1 MSVGA
6 GGAGADAGGPP
17 AMPTIDLT
25 ITALPT
31 APTPI
36 DRTTID
42 PTRFTGRTIGLTHT
56 TGRITA
62 PRSQRTHITPVR
74 ITGRIA
80 HGGDGAIGAGGDRTL
95 PLHASAVQTF
105 VGATPRPYESE
116 SRRFLRVGVKPAPTR
131 FPTPRR
137 PRGRRVVSSGGTC
150 RQWESIR
157 SAEAPWEQLPS
168 FRSCLP

>member
-1 MSVGA
+1 
-6 GGAGADAGGPP
+6 
-17 AMPTIDLT
+17 MPTIDLT

-56 TGRITA
+56 TGRITG
-62 PRSQRTHITPVR
+62 PRSQRTRITPVR

-80 HGGDGAIGAGGDRTL
+80 HGGDGAIGAGGDRTP

-105 VGATPRPYESE
+105 VGATPRPYES
-116 SRRFLRVGVKPAPTR
+116 
-131 FPTPRR
+131 
-137 PRGRRVVSSGGTC
+137 
-150 RQWESIR
+150 
-157 SAEAPWEQLPS
+157 
-168 FRSCLP
+168 